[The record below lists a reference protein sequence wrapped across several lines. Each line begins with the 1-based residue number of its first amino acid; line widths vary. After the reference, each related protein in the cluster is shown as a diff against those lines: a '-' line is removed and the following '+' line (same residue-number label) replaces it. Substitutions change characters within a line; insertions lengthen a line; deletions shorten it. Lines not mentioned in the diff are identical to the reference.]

1 MYAFLI
7 FNTQVFPLPETPT
20 IVGRSL
26 SCNLSIAISS
36 VSRKHVQIQREGE
49 RFVIIDLDSTGGTYV
64 NGEKI
69 SKAIL
74 NSGDSI
80 LLADTPIVFVENA
93 PHLTDKAMAVT
104 GSMRKDTAETTKP
117 TQEESKRDWR
127 KQK

>member
-1 MYAFLI
+1 MHAFLI

-26 SCNLSIAISS
+26 NCNLVISVS
-36 VSRKHVQIQREGE
+36 TISRKHIQIQREGE
-49 RFVIIDLDSTGGTYV
+49 HFVIIDLDSTGGTYL

-93 PHLTDKAMAVT
+93 PHLADKALAAT
-104 GSMRKDTAETTKP
+104 GSMKKRKTTTKP
-117 TQEESKRDWR
+117 TLVESQRNWR
-127 KQK
+127 KQE